1 MQGNGEQKGGLKD
14 RKISWR
20 IRKKKEKLQKQL
32 KKQEQKEKERQLKI
46 KNSQVFSNQTGR
58 VKQKTESA
66 FLVVF
71 LLIGSLFSSPAKKK
85 EKHDIKR
92 FEKNKE
98 EAPAALLY
106 LKQDVKDYTESLDRY
121 LNTIGRQIDLATEQ
135 KEIEEIKTRLDEIED
150 RFTQTKEKYE
160 IIKQRH
166 HIEEKESMLGLTK
179 TKEVHVEGLSLEAR
193 QSVLASTAFITASL
207 ENSSEKIKQARTEL
221 EVKAKEF
228 HIEPEEVLEENKV
241 VATIHAGKEKIEITE
256 KPFQKKNVIARPQEA
271 VTFLKEK
278 NKMMSQYEERIEAI
292 HRASF
297 DETHIE
303 VLESYLKELI
313 KMNEDLN
320 QTLSEYKEKQEKYN
334 IHGLIAFE
342 DIRSFDRYRL
352 TVSDVKIREI
362 LRHTTGEKE
371 NIEDCIKEQ
380 KEKMEKKESKEQ
392 EVKKEIEQQEEKE
405 VDDAELLSTEEM
417 ENSIEKIRAL
427 LKKQEEV
434 LSDFHTTLQKSS
446 VRVRKES
453 HFGRF
458 RHLLSSFA
466 SMAFGTVGTLLF
478 RNPLMKTLVAG
489 FALNHTIK
497 NLRRAVRPE
506 MQVEVFDIEPILKQ
520 IKTRQ
525 DCIDKTIDIYSST
538 LTEIEWMKEDF
549 EQEFKAY
556 ESIHKAE
563 YQTIMNDIN
572 ELKDVAEK
580 ELKVAEKMKE
590 KTKKEKQKVLTLN
603 KK

>member
-271 VTFLKEK
+271 VNFLKEK
-278 NKMMSQYEERIEAI
+278 NEMMSKYEERIEAI

-405 VDDAELLSTEEM
+405 VDDTELLSTEEM

-466 SMAFGTVGTLLF
+466 SMASISVVGRLLNIVHEVADGADALEVVLAYLAQVEHLLDRHAQLDHVEAVGVQIVGEAGVTAEAFGVDNKLLCHQVA
-478 RNPLMKTLVAG
+478 NLLVNHFVSSISAASSG
-489 FALNHTIK
+489 SRRMCSMFFSISSMTPAREKLTAWRIALNIASS
-497 NLRRAVRPE
+497 LE
-506 MQVEVFDIEPILKQ
+506 EP
-520 IKTRQ
+520 
-525 DCIDKTIDIYSST
+525 
-538 LTEIEWMKEDF
+538 
-549 EQEFKAY
+549 
-556 ESIHKAE
+556 
-563 YQTIMNDIN
+563 
-572 ELKDVAEK
+572 
-580 ELKVAEKMKE
+580 
-590 KTKKEKQKVLTLN
+590 
-603 KK
+603 